1 MSNADIMTHAL
12 EIVFTG
18 RSDREPPQTEQQVF
32 GGLVGKDVIVAIH
45 RKVCHN
51 RMRAAARSVRA
62 VEWFTE
68 STLFGLGWF
77 HGFAVVDHHPGHR
90 NTVHQVRK
98 KKKKKRIV

>member
-1 MSNADIMTHAL
+1 MSNADIMTHTF

-32 GGLVGKDVIVAIH
+32 GGLLGKDVIVAIH

-68 STLFGLGWF
+68 STLFGGPP
-77 HGFAVVDHHPGHR
+77 PGPR
-90 NTVHQVRK
+90 EYRTSGKK